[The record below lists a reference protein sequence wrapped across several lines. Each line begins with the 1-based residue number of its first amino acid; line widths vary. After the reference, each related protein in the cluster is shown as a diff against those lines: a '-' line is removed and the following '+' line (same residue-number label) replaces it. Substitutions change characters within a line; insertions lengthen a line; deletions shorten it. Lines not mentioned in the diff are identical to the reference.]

1 MENRFESELGKRIVE
16 GNRRKVTKKMAVVA
30 FAMVSAALFFGTAAF
45 SFVTSAQYAP
55 YMTAETLFDH
65 EQSTIDNLGGS
76 AAVSRT
82 MTLMTRAF
90 DVETGGGAH
99 VDCFKFVYV
108 MNVSIVDTDTT
119 VYAGDDIGDLA
130 LLFASDVPMPSVG
143 LILTVEATTYAAD
156 GTPMTVDGYSGVTMA
171 YSTITNE
178 DQTMTVTGITV
189 DANAPVDLIGTGSS
203 MSLYIDV
210 WVYYLP
216 IIEGTAT
223 EIPFG
228 GASTDLFF
236 EEFPIEVIVE

>member
-1 MENRFESELGKRIVE
+1 MENKFESELGKRIVE

-30 FAMVSAALFFGTAAF
+30 FAVISAAAFFGTAAF

-65 EQSTIDNLGGS
+65 EQSTIDDDDGS
-76 AAVSRT
+76 VAVSRT

-108 MNVSIVDTDTT
+108 LNVAIVDADTT
-119 VYAGDDIGDLA
+119 VLAGDDIGDLT
-130 LLFASDVPMPSVG
+130 LSFASEVPMPSVG

-156 GTPMTVDGYSGVTMA
+156 GTPTTVDGYSGVTMA
-171 YSTITNE
+171 YSATTNE
-178 DQTMTVTGITV
+178 DQTLTVTGITV
-189 DANAPVDLIGTGSS
+189 DANAPVDLTGAGSS
-203 MSLYIDV
+203 MTLYIDV

-216 IIEGTAT
+216 SIEGTAT
-223 EIPFG
+223 EIAFADAALG
-228 GASTDLFF
+228 LF
-236 EEFPIEVIVE
+236 EQSFPLPVIV